1 MKTAFDGFNSR
12 LKSNYELQDISIKFL
27 NITKQR
33 EKRQN
38 KQPQNNIQGL
48 WDNGVTQCNIC
59 ITEYQNKKEKM
70 REKIFEIIMIQN
82 FLQLSSD
89 TKQIQKV
96 QRVAENTQK
105 IYNQKYYV
113 QTIEKINKKYEKEA

>member
-38 KQPQNNIQGL
+38 KQPQ
-48 WDNGVTQCNIC
+48 
-59 ITEYQNKKEKM
+59 
-70 REKIFEIIMIQN
+70 
-82 FLQLSSD
+82 
-89 TKQIQKV
+89 KQYPRTVGQWCDIV
-96 QRVAENTQK
+96 
-105 IYNQKYYV
+105 
-113 QTIEKINKKYEKEA
+113 